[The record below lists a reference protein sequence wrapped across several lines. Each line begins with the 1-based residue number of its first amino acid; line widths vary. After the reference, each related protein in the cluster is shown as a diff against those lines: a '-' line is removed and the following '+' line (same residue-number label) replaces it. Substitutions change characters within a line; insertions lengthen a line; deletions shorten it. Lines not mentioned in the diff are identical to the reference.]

1 MRPDRSVRHGSVNV
15 VAAVA
20 IPLLFGGV
28 VLVSRLTEATVA
40 SLQPGAD
47 VLNLS
52 SPRMIKKMSLGYDSL
67 MADIYWTRVVQ
78 YYGDKRHAQGDGAS
92 GDSGHFPLL
101 MPLLDIT
108 TTLDPQLL
116 VAYKAGAIFL
126 AEPAPRGAQR
136 PDLAV
141 KLLRQGIANNP
152 DNWRL
157 WHDLGMVYYED
168 LRDYKAASDAYY
180 QGSKN
185 PKADEWMKVMAAKI
199 AQDGRSPET
208 SRFLWTEIYNS
219 TKDLLIRNNA
229 AQHLKQLE
237 QQ

>member
-1 MRPDRSVRHGSVNV
+1 MKSANL

-28 VLVSRLTEATVA
+28 ALVSRATESTVA

-78 YYGDKRHAQGDGAS
+78 YYGDKRHAQSEGVS
-92 GDSGHFPLL
+92 GSSEHFPLL
-101 MPLLDIT
+101 LPLLNIT
-108 TTLDPQLL
+108 TTLDPNLL
-116 VAYKAGAIFL
+116 VAYKVGAIFL
-126 AEPAPRGAQR
+126 AEPAPKGAER

-141 KLLRQGIANNP
+141 TLLRQGIANNP
-152 DNWRL
+152 DDWRL

-168 LRDYKAASDAYY
+168 VRDYKAASDAYY
-180 QGSKN
+180 QGSRN
-185 PKADEWMKVMAAKI
+185 PKARDWMKVMAAKI
-199 AQDGRSPET
+199 AQDGRSTEI
-208 SRFLWTEIYNS
+208 SRFLWMEVYNS
-219 TKDLLIRNNA
+219 SQDPNIRKNA
-229 AQHLKQLE
+229 LEHLKQLE
-237 QQ
+237 KSKEP